1 MIEHVKTKIKQED
14 NKVVVSRSQNI
25 QEILDFNREKQI
37 DGHNRN
43 SEFRHVCGIPFV
55 ELEKWLHES
64 GLQLGSQEFAQYIK
78 KKIISGDYSK
88 LMVHGY

>member
-1 MIEHVKTKIKQED
+1 MMQHVSTKIKEED
-14 NKVVVSRSQNI
+14 NKVFISRSQDV
-25 QEILDFNREKQI
+25 QAILDYNKEKQI
-37 DGHNRN
+37 NGYNKN

-55 ELEKWLHES
+55 EVEKWLHES
-64 GLQLGSQEFAQYIK
+64 GLQLGSKEFAEYIK